1 MKRYSLMLF
10 AALLCGNLRTWAQVS
25 KVFYPANLS
34 LSPGKM
40 VYYIDPVKGDD
51 KNTGANSQHPWKTF
65 KGINSRTLS
74 PGDRINVLPGDFH
87 QSLTLNARGNS
98 KAPVILN
105 FAPGTYHFFP
115 DGAFKKQ
122 FHITNTNDVPY
133 GLKAVALY
141 INNSSFVTVKASGAR
156 MLVHGKMIETCF
168 DHSQNISISGIT
180 YDYYRPTVSEL
191 QVTNTGDHFAD
202 LQIHPDSKYS
212 ITDSLLTWQGEGW
225 SYKSIDLW
233 QVLDPKTGDLH
244 RTDIAMAGIKYAQT
258 APNTVRAYFAQNPGF
273 KTGLIYQ
280 NRDVTRDC
288 AGIFMRNSKNIS
300 LKNINIYFMHGM
312 GVVSQFCQNISMDK
326 VSVKPEAGS
335 GKTCAAWADILHFS
349 GCRGLIVIS
358 NSYLS
363 GANDDAI
370 NIHGTYLRIINSP
383 KPNQVLVRF
392 MHNQTYGFDAFN
404 KGDSVA
410 FIHPETLQQY
420 RDNVVLATKRIN
432 DKDFLLTL
440 KQPLPKGISP
450 LDVLENTT
458 WTPQVWIHHDT
469 IAKIPTR
476 GVLVTSRRKMVIE
489 NCIFQHPHQSGISV
503 ANDAANWYESGMV
516 RDLTI
521 RNNDFIDCGEPAI
534 IFCPENTQSK
544 GPVHRNI
551 AILNNRFNLQGVQA
565 LSAKSTANIK
575 FDGNTIKP
583 EKPAAIKEMIVLKDC
598 PGIEIAG
605 NRVE

>member
-1 MKRYSLMLF
+1 MKKKNP
-10 AALLCGNLRTWAQVS
+10 LLLIACFLLIAYHSVAQ
-25 KVFYPANLS
+25 KYYPVNRS
-34 LSPGKM
+34 QSPGKM
-40 VYYIDPVKGDD
+40 VYYVDPVKGDD
-51 KNTGANSQHPWKTF
+51 QNTGTDKQHAWKTF

-74 PGDRINVLPGDFH
+74 AGDRINVLPGDFH
-87 QSLTLNARGNS
+87 QSLVLTGKGNS
-98 KAPVILN
+98 KAPITLN
-105 FAPGTYHFFP
+105 FAPGTYNFFP

-122 FHITNTNDVPY
+122 FHITNTNDVPN

-141 INNSSFVTVKASGAR
+141 INNSSFVSIKADGAKMMMR
-156 MLVHGKMIETCF
+156 GKMIETCI
-168 DHSQNISISGIT
+168 DHSQNISLSGIS

-191 QVTNTGDHFAD
+191 QVINTGDHFAD
-202 LQIHPDSKYS
+202 LQIHPHSKYS

-225 SYKSIDLW
+225 SYQSIDLW
-233 QVLDPKTGDLH
+233 QVLDPNTGDLH

-258 APNTVRAYFAQNPGF
+258 GNNIVRAYFAQNPGF

-288 AGIFMRNSKNIS
+288 AGIFMRSSKDIS

-312 GVVSQFCQNISMDK
+312 GVLSQFCQNISMDR
-326 VSVKPEAGS
+326 VSVRPEANS

-349 GCRGLIVIS
+349 GCRGQIVIS

-383 KPNQVLVRF
+383 KANQVLVRF

-404 KGDSVA
+404 AGDSVA
-410 FIHPETLQQY
+410 FIHSETLQQY
-420 RDNVVLATKRIN
+420 NQNVVLATKRIN

-440 KQPLPKGISP
+440 KQPLPAGITP

-458 WTPQVWIHHDT
+458 WTPRVWIHHDT

-476 GVLVTSRRKMVIE
+476 GVLVTSRRKMVIAH
-489 NCIFQHPHQSGISV
+489 CVFQHPHQSGISV

-521 RNNDFIDCGEPAI
+521 RDNDFVDCGEPAI

-544 GPVHRNI
+544 GAVHQNI
-551 AILNNRFNLQGVQA
+551 NIVNNRFKLQGLQV
-565 LSAKSTANIK
+565 LSAKNTANIK
-575 FDGNTIKP
+575 FKGNSIKA
-583 EKPAAIKEMIVLKDC
+583 EKTADIKDMIVLKDC
-598 PGIEIAG
+598 PGIEIEG
-605 NRVE
+605 NIINQ

>member
-1 MKRYSLMLF
+1 MKKNNPLPLIICFLLIAYHS
-10 AALLCGNLRTWAQVS
+10 AAQ
-25 KVFYPANLS
+25 KYYPVNRS
-34 LSPGKM
+34 QSPGKM
-40 VYYIDPVKGDD
+40 VYYIDPIKGDD
-51 KNTGANSQHPWKTF
+51 QNTGTDNKHAWKTF
-65 KGINSRTLS
+65 RGINSRSLS
-74 PGDRINVLPGDFH
+74 AGDRINVLPGDFH
-87 QSLTLNARGNS
+87 QSLVFSGKGTS
-98 KAPVILN
+98 KAPITLN
-105 FAPGTYHFFP
+105 FAPGTYNFFP

-141 INNSSFVTVKASGAR
+141 INNSSFVSIKADGAKMMMR
-156 MLVHGKMIETCF
+156 GKMIETCV
-168 DHSQNISISGIT
+168 DHSQNISINGIS
-180 YDYYRPTVSEL
+180 YDYFRPTVSEL

-212 ITDSLLTWQGEGW
+212 IADSLLTWQGEGW
-225 SYKSIDLW
+225 SYKPIDLW

-244 RTDIAMAGIKYAQT
+244 RIDIAMAGVKYAQT
-258 APNTVRAYFAQNPGF
+258 APNTVRAYFTQNPGF

-280 NRDVTRDC
+280 NRDITRDC
-288 AGIFMRNSKNIS
+288 AGIFMRYSKNIS
-300 LKNINIYFMHGM
+300 LKNVNIYFMHGM
-312 GVVSQFCQNISMDK
+312 GVVSQFCQNISMDRIA
-326 VSVKPEAGS
+326 VRPEANS

-349 GCRGLIVIS
+349 GCRGQITIS

-370 NIHGTYLRIINSP
+370 NIHGTYLRIMGSP
-383 KPNQVLVRF
+383 KPKQVLARF
-392 MHNQTYGFDAFN
+392 MHNQTYGFDAFT

-420 RDNVVLATKRIN
+420 SQNVVTATKQIN

-440 KQPLPKGISP
+440 KQPLPKGMGAI
-450 LDVLENTT
+450 DVLENTT
-458 WTPQVWIHHDT
+458 WTPRVWIHHDT

-476 GVLVTSRRKMVIE
+476 GVLVTSRRKMMIE
-489 NCIFQHPHQSGISV
+489 HCVFQHPHQSGISV

-521 RNNDFIDCGEPAI
+521 RDNDFVNCGEPAI

-544 GPVHRNI
+544 GPVHQNI
-551 AILNNRFNLQGVQA
+551 TILNNRFNLQGVQA

-575 FDGNTIKP
+575 FKGNTIKA
-583 EKPAAIKEMIVLKDC
+583 EKPADIKKMIVLKDC
-598 PGIEIAG
+598 TGVEIEG
-605 NRVE
+605 NVVK